1 MPDEYPGNFTSEIRI
16 CFLNLI
22 IMKKTNR
29 HRTCVKICFVIGQF
43 FLFTCLLMI
52 SCKKTND
59 GTSSSGSGTNGTN
72 GNLTVLAGNGTDGFV
87 DGSATAAEFSGPEKI
102 ALDGSGNLYVADYSN
117 NRIRKVSPAGDV
129 TTLAGSGT
137 GGTADGTGANAQF
150 TQPRSVAV
158 DAAGNVFVCDY
169 NNEDIRKITPAGIVT
184 TIAGQGFAGYQD
196 GMGTSAAF
204 DAPTGIVVDPSDNLF
219 VTDLSNA
226 RIRKITSDGLVSTF
240 AGDGGDGY
248 SDGTGTAAE
257 FNLPKGIALD
267 ASGNLYITD
276 SGGERIRKISPAGV
290 VTTVAGD
297 GQDGSVD
304 GPAAK
309 AEFYDPGDI
318 VVDNSGNL
326 YVADVANDAIRKITA
341 AGVVSTI
348 VSDSDGISPVG
359 LAIDATGSTLYISD
373 GEHNQILKMKL
384 K

>member
-1 MPDEYPGNFTSEIRI
+1 MKEIISYPTRIKNFLLIGKFIALTL
-16 CFLNLI
+16 FLL
-22 IMKKTNR
+22 
-29 HRTCVKICFVIGQF
+29 V
-43 FLFTCLLMI
+43 

-59 GTSSSGSGTNGTN
+59 GTSSSGSGTTGTN
-72 GNLTVLAGNGTDGFV
+72 GSFTVLAGNGTDGFA
-87 DGSATAAEFSGPEKI
+87 DGPAAAAEFSGPEKI

-117 NRIRKVSPAGDV
+117 NRIRKVSPTGDV

-137 GGTADGTGANAQF
+137 GGKADGTGVNAQF

-158 DAAGNVFVCDY
+158 DATGNVFVCDY
-169 NNEDIRKITPAGIVT
+169 NNEDIRKITPAGVVT

-204 DAPTGIVVDPSDNLF
+204 NAPTGIVVDPADNLF
-219 VTDLSNA
+219 VTDLSNG
-226 RIRKITSDGLVSTF
+226 RIRKITTNGLVSTF

-257 FNLPKGIALD
+257 FNLPKGIAID

-276 SGGERIRKISPAGV
+276 SGSDRIRKISPAGV

-297 GQDGSVD
+297 GQDGSAD

-318 VVDNSGNL
+318 VIDNSGNL
-326 YVADVANDAIRKITA
+326 YVADVANDAIRKITP

-348 VSDSDGISPVG
+348 ISDSNGISPVG
-359 LAIDATGSTLYISD
+359 LAIDATGSILYISD